1 MGVYGMTYEQFW
13 HGDPWLAKAYR
24 EAYVERRKAENNRD
38 WFSGRYFFDALSI
51 SLSNAFRK
59 QGTPAKDYLEEP
71 YQLFELNEDERAIA
85 EAKMREKTEEVYRQ
99 MIARQKAEKAA
110 KAAKE
115 QEQQNAET

>member
-13 HGDPWLAKAYR
+13 YGDPWLAKAYR
-24 EAYVERRKAENNRD
+24 RAYVERRKAENNRD

-71 YQLFELNEDERAIA
+71 YQLFDLNEDEQAIA
-85 EAKMREKTEEVYRQ
+85 DAKMREKIEEVQRQ
-99 MIARQKAEKAA
+99 MIAKQKAEKAA

-115 QEQQNAET
+115 QEQANAET

>member
-38 WFSGRYFFDALSI
+38 WLSGRYFFDALSI

-71 YQLFELNEDERAIA
+71 YQLFDLNEDERAIA

-115 QEQQNAET
+115 QEQANAET